1 MIVSRYI
8 VTDRLIIR
16 PFVKGDEEDLLDTLS
31 IYINTYQIHQH
42 EDTYIYFG
50 ALRLSQRS

>member
-16 PFVKGDEEDLLDTLS
+16 PFEKGDEEDLLDTLS
-31 IYINTYQIHQH
+31 IYINTNQNH
-42 EDTYIYFG
+42 
-50 ALRLSQRS
+50 LSI